1 MGIFLFS
8 MQHPKAMSI
17 ATGSNK
23 ARRRISFHQRSHT
36 PEGTVQKWKTLW
48 TIQSIL
54 SSKGLNYLTESDL
67 IKEEGFFD
75 EDGLLADEQV
85 KFYPKTQRLYVVLP
99 GNDRIEFSASRN
111 GFSRAIDTARQSI
124 LEMPA
129 FRNPEKKPN

>member
-1 MGIFLFS
+1 MKMEKNGTFMAFGKIGELIYEKKLSEWRAGWEFFSFLC
-8 MQHPKAMSI
+8 SI
-17 ATGSNK
+17 RKRCLSLPGSNK

-36 PEGTVQKWKTLW
+36 PQGTVQKWKTLW

-85 KFYPKTQRLYVVLP
+85 KFYPKTQ
-99 GNDRIEFSASRN
+99 DF
-111 GFSRAIDTARQSI
+111 
-124 LEMPA
+124 M
-129 FRNPEKKPN
+129 